1 VAGASLPRFI
11 LGSGLIGQAALS
23 ALLAYAAWRASVFG
37 VGIQLA
43 ACAALYA
50 IYFAAAQKA
59 GLMPHV
65 PEKWRPSG
73 LLAFL
78 WAGAKSYMG
87 KK

>member
-1 VAGASLPRFI
+1 MKKKDELTRLRKIASRIISIKSPRGISF
-11 LGSGLIGQAALS
+11 AL
-23 ALLAYAAWRASVFG
+23 AV
-37 VGIQLA
+37 
-43 ACAALYA
+43 AALYA
-50 IYFAAAQKA
+50 IYFAAAPKA

-78 WAGAKSYMG
+78 WAGAKSYMC